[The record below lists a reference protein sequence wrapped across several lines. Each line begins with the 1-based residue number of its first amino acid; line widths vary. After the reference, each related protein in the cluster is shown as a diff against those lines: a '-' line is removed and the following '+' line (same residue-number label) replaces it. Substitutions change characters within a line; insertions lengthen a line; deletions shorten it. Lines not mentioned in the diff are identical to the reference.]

1 MNSRVER
8 EPAEYLSTH
17 LRPAFEQDSTKVV
30 HVFKNTEFVPDYGWS
45 QVRGS
50 TPFDIANQ
58 LIRVDLTA
66 KEKWS

>member
-45 QVRGS
+45 QGRGS
-50 TPFDIANQ
+50 TPLDVENQ
-58 LIRVDLTA
+58 PIQWIFTA